1 MDYENQKILPVDL
14 EREMKK
20 SYIDYSMSVIVGR
33 ALPDV
38 RDGLKPVHRR
48 ILYTMYED
56 NITPDRPHFKSAAT
70 VGTVLAR
77 YHPHGDA
84 AVYDTMVRLAQDFVM
99 RYPLIDGNGNFG
111 SVDGDPP
118 AAMRYTEARMS
129 RLSLEMLSDIEKET
143 VDFMPSY
150 DNRRNEPVVL
160 PSRFPNLLVNGSS
173 GIAVGMATNIPPH
186 NLGEVIDAVICLID
200 NPDAGLE
207 ELLKHIKGPDF
218 PTGGL
223 IMGRAGLRAAYATG
237 RGQVKMR
244 ARAEIEDWK
253 DHRFRIIVHE
263 IPYQVNKARLIEN
276 IADHVKE
283 KRIEGI
289 SDLRDESDRDG
300 MRIVI
305 ELKRDVNPQI
315 ILNQLYKFT
324 QMQENFS
331 TILLALVDNQPR
343 ILTLKEI
350 LRFYIKHQREVVVR
364 RTEYDMRK
372 AEERAHILEGLLVAV
387 DNVDEVIR
395 IIRAQKTIPEAKA
408 ALMER
413 FAAYEVGNLLD
424 VQGVDYGDA
433 PAIRGLDDVQAT
445 AIVNMRFGQLTGL
458 ERSRIISEFTDLR
471 GKISGWKALLA
482 SDENIF
488 GVIKEE
494 LLAIKAKYNNDR
506 RTEIMSVDDE
516 IDIEDLIKEED
527 NVFTLTHF
535 GYIKRLPV
543 STYRTQRRGGKG
555 VAGLTTREE
564 DFPTTLFIASTHDFI
579 LFFTSKGRMHR
590 IKGYQI
596 PEAGRTAKGMNI
608 VNLIPLESGE
618 KVTAMIPVR
627 SFKEGYL
634 VTVTKNG
641 IVKRVL
647 LESLDSVRKTGIR
660 ALAID
665 EDDELISVNL
675 TDGRQEIVL
684 ATKYGLCIR
693 FSEDDLRPMGRSARG
708 VMGVRLTG
716 DDCVIGASVID
727 HTRMILTVTENGFGK
742 CTPID
747 EYRVTR
753 RYGKG
758 IITHNLT
765 EKTGSLCGIA
775 MVNDQDDLM
784 LITNDANIIRMPA
797 SSVRICGR
805 NSQGVILMRTDSD
818 VKVISIAITAHEEA
832 EEDVPEGGQDMAD
845 GPAADTDGAE
855 NPDVSDTADGPDGG
869 ETAE

>member
-1 MDYENQKILPVDL
+1 MDYENQKIVPVDI

-84 AVYDTMVRLAQDFVM
+84 AVYDTMVRLAQDFAM
-99 RYPLIDGNGNFG
+99 RFPLIDGNGNFG

-129 RLSLEMLSDIEKET
+129 KLSMEMLSDIEKET

-150 DNRRNEPVVL
+150 DNRRSEPLVL
-160 PSRFPNLLVNGSS
+160 PARFPNLLVNGSS

-186 NLGEVIDAVICLID
+186 NLGEVVDAVICLID

-207 ELLKHIKGPDF
+207 EIARYIKGPDF
-218 PTGGL
+218 PTGGM
-223 IMGRAGLRAAYATG
+223 IMGRSGIRAAYATG
-237 RGQVKMR
+237 RGHIKMR
-244 ARAEIEDWK
+244 AHAEIEDWK
-253 DHRFRIIVHE
+253 EHRFRIIVTE

-305 ELKRDVNPQI
+305 ELKRDANPQI
-315 ILNQLYKFT
+315 ILNQLYKYT

-331 TILLALVDNQPR
+331 TIMLALVDNQPR
-343 ILTLKEI
+343 VLTLSEI
-350 LRFYIKHQREVVVR
+350 LKFYIKHQREIIFR
-364 RTEYDMRK
+364 RTLYDIRK

-387 DNVDEVIR
+387 DNIDEVIR
-395 IIRAQKTIPEAKA
+395 IIRAQKTIPEARA
-408 ALMER
+408 ALIER
-413 FAAYEVGNLLD
+413 FSAYEVGNLLD
-424 VQGVDYGDA
+424 VQGVDYSDA
-433 PAIRGLDDVQAT
+433 PTVRGLTDAQAT

-458 ERSRIISEFTDLR
+458 ERERIISEYADLLGR
-471 GKISGWKALLA
+471 ISGWRELVS
-482 SDENIF
+482 SDESIYA
-488 GVIKEE
+488 VIKEE
-494 LLAIKAKYNNDR
+494 LIAIKAKYNNPR
-506 RTEIMSVDDE
+506 RTEIVSVDNE
-516 IDIEDLIKEED
+516 IDIEDLIKEEE

-543 STYRTQRRGGKG
+543 STYRAQRRGGKG
-555 VAGLTTREE
+555 VSGLTTREE
-564 DFPTTLFIASTHDFI
+564 DFPTTLFVASTHDFI
-579 LFFTSKGRMHR
+579 LFFTSQGRMHR

-596 PEAGRTAKGMNI
+596 PETGRTAKGMNI

-627 SFKEGYL
+627 SFDEGYL
-634 VTVTKNG
+634 VTVTRNG

-647 LESLDSVRKTGIR
+647 LSGLDSVRKAGIR

-665 EDDELISVNL
+665 EGDELISVNL
-675 TDGRQEIVL
+675 TDGKQEIVL

-693 FSEDDLRPMGRSARG
+693 FSENDLRPMGRTARG
-708 VMGVRLTG
+708 VMGVRLSG

-727 HTRMILTVTENGFGK
+727 HDRVILTVTENGYGK
-742 CTPID
+742 CTPFE
-747 EYRVTR
+747 EYRITR

-758 IITHNLT
+758 IITHNIT
-765 EKTGSLCGIA
+765 EKTGNLCGIA
-775 MVNDQDDLM
+775 MVSELDDLM
-784 LITNDANIIRMPA
+784 LITDDGNIIRMPA
-797 SSVRICGR
+797 GSVRVCGR

-818 VKVISIAITAHEEA
+818 VKVISIAITAHEELEEETVA
-832 EEDVPEGGQDMAD
+832 ESGETQTETGDD
-845 GPAADTDGAE
+845 
-855 NPDVSDTADGPDGG
+855 NGG
-869 ETAE
+869 ETVE